1 MNVLKKQ
8 PHLFKLICKYSAMMP
23 TSSKVESAFSNV
35 KYFIKN
41 MPNSSIEQIR
51 NRVGLKIDEKCVDL
65 RVILKSWLP
74 SDERIK
80 LENKNKL

>member
-1 MNVLKKQ
+1 M
-8 PHLFKLICKYSAMMP
+8 IP
-23 TSSKVESAFSNV
+23 TSSKVESSFSNI

-51 NRVGLKIDEKCVDL
+51 NRVGLKIDEKYVDL
-65 RVILKSWLP
+65 RVILKSLLP

>member
-1 MNVLKKQ
+1 M
-8 PHLFKLICKYSAMMP
+8 IP
-23 TSSKVESAFSNV
+23 TTSKVESSFSNI

-41 MPNSSIEQIR
+41 MQHSSIEETR
-51 NRVGLKIDEKCVDL
+51 NRVGLKINEKCVDL
-65 RVILKSWLP
+65 RVILKSLLP

>member
-1 MNVLKKQ
+1 
-8 PHLFKLICKYSAMMP
+8 MP
-23 TSSKVESAFSNV
+23 K
-35 KYFIKN
+35 
-41 MPNSSIEQIR
+41 SIIEEIR
-51 NRVGLKIDEKCVDL
+51 NRVRLKIDEKCVDL